1 MRGPYT
7 TSDPQKII
15 IKAVYGYLNQ
25 FSKTPANQLISGI
38 APVTD
43 GLILRITSAG
53 LFVDDDVRG
62 VAQREWDVKAW
73 TLKLVEIWCPV
84 HAVSAQAGNTPGSV
98 PTSHPFFKTMPQAA
112 RRAAER
118 GATKTM
124 LGEEAVGYIDE
135 FGRVCDGNCRRA
147 GAGGSAASG
156 SSEKGK
162 GLHLLRATIRDQE
175 GKRYLFV
182 VSEEEAW
189 KIAGGLAAL
198 RGSSQV
204 RALGVAGFSGM
215 ESKTLLD
222 TLGWTA

>member
-1 MRGPYT
+1 M
-7 TSDPQKII
+7 S
-15 IKAVYGYLNQ
+15 
-25 FSKTPANQLISGI
+25 
-38 APVTD
+38 PVTD
-43 GLILRITSAG
+43 GLILRVTSAG

-73 TLKLVEIWCPV
+73 TIKLVEVWCPV

-98 PTSHPFFKTMPQAA
+98 PTSHPFFKTMPQNA

-124 LGEEAVGYIDE
+124 LGEEAVAYIDE
-135 FGRVCDGNCRRA
+135 FSQVCDGNCRR
-147 GAGGSAASG
+147 GGNAS
-156 SSEKGK
+156 

-182 VSEEEAW
+182 VSPEEAW

-204 RALGVAGFSGM
+204 RALGVAGFSGL

-222 TLGWTA
+222 TLGWTS